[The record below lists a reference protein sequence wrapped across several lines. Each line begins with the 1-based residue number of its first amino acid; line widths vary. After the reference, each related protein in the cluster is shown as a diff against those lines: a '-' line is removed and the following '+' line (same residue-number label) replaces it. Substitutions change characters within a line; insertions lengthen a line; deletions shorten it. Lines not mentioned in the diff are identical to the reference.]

1 MDDYSLENYSL
12 DDSGTDLDL
21 PTNSFEDAFES
32 TTFNID
38 DSNIDSN
45 INFNADISASDIEFS
60 DFTPDIN
67 DLQNDLPDDSLMESE
82 STEDTPDFSIDLS
95 DDWLMGIVEE
105 ETDSED
111 DFSAIAEFVADQPSD
126 SSYGF
131 TDDLLNSLM
140 DESDEND
147 LSMDLPEIS
156 MDSSWL
162 PAPVK
167 PEDEANESDN
177 VPPTPKEK
185 LAKEP
190 AVKKQDETTSESKFS
205 FDFSESNDPVNSL
218 GSLAKE
224 PVAKVKAA
232 RDEIEDFLS
241 GNFDLDEPV

>member
-1 MDDYSLENYSL
+1 
-12 DDSGTDLDL
+12 
-21 PTNSFEDAFES
+21 
-32 TTFNID
+32 
-38 DSNIDSN
+38 
-45 INFNADISASDIEFS
+45 
-60 DFTPDIN
+60 
-67 DLQNDLPDDSLMESE
+67 MESE

-167 PEDEANESDN
+167 PESGANESDN
-177 VPPTPKEK
+177 VPPTPNDK
-185 LAKEP
+185 LAKDH

-205 FDFSESNDPVNSL
+205 FDFSESNDPVNPL
-218 GSLAKE
+218 VSLAKE